1 MRLLSIGGSLLTAAL
16 AVMTTGGCANRMHD
30 ENLAMHQQNR
40 EQQAV
45 IDRQRAELE
54 AVRGREQTAE
64 MTPVAPPATQA
75 SQAQTPAPPPPVQTQ
90 AQTQTPPP
98 INIEGTETTQDPVA
112 GTMTVRVPGDVLFDP
127 GQATVRAAARA
138 TLDKVAAALKKDYA
152 GKQIRVEGHTDADP
166 IRVSKWKDNQHLSEA
181 RAQAVREYLVQKGL
195 EANSVT
201 TTGFG
206 ATKPKGN
213 DKAQNRRVEIVV
225 VTR

>member
-1 MRLLSIGGSLLTAAL
+1 MRSLTISGSVLGAAL
-16 AVMTTGGCANRMHD
+16 AVLTAGGCANRMHD
-30 ENLAMHQQNR
+30 ENLELHQQNR
-40 EQQAV
+40 ELQAQLDSRNAV
-45 IDRQRAELE
+45 AQRNDEPE
-54 AVRGREQTAE
+54 E
-64 MTPVAPPATQA
+64 MTPVNPPATQA
-75 SQAQTPAPPPPVQTQ
+75 AQAQAPAPQPPVQTQ
-90 AQTQTPPP
+90 TPAP

-138 TLDKVAAALKKDYA
+138 TLDKVAAALKKDYS

-195 EANSVT
+195 EANAVT

>member
-16 AVMTTGGCANRMHD
+16 AVVTTGGCANRMHD
-30 ENLAMHQQNR
+30 ENLALHQQNR
-40 EQQAV
+40 ELQAQLDSRNAVAQRDQQP
-45 IDRQRAELE
+45 E
-54 AVRGREQTAE
+54 E